1 MKNLYILFILI
12 FIGCSNN
19 QKTFNENEIDQ
30 LFKSKN
36 LGLAYIEESK
46 LEDAVVE
53 FEKILTINP
62 NESMAYANLALIYFR
77 MGDLDKAKLLI
88 KKSESLNDKNSDIKL
103 INSEI
108 LLAENQ
114 NLQAIKILE
123 NTLIDSP
130 KNIRVLFKLAE
141 IHGLLYQIN
150 NNQDDLI
157 ARSKYLKKIVDLEY
171 VNLAVLIQYIDSN
184 FKIGNLKNAK

>member
-88 KKSESLNDKNSDIKL
+88 KKKPVFIIPVFNNLNYMFCYLVSHH
-103 INSEI
+103 I
-108 LLAENQ
+108 LVYKSSA
-114 NLQAIKILE
+114 
-123 NTLIDSP
+123 P
-130 KNIRVLFKLAE
+130 
-141 IHGLLYQIN
+141 
-150 NNQDDLI
+150 
-157 ARSKYLKKIVDLEY
+157 
-171 VNLAVLIQYIDSN
+171 
-184 FKIGNLKNAK
+184 